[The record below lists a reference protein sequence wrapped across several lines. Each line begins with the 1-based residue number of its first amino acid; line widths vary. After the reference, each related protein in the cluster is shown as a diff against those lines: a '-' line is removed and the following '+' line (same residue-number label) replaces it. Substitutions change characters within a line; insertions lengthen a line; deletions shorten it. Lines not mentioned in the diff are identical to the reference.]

1 MRKYQPMRRFEM
13 KDEIYKTYRIE
24 ARSVE
29 YRSGGWP
36 AEAVVEWREQGH
48 AHTFRLHLP
57 EGRGPFPTQDKA
69 EAYAIGMA
77 KQWIDGGKPG
87 LNAEGG

>member
-1 MRKYQPMRRFEM
+1 M
-13 KDEIYKTYRIE
+13 KREIYKGHHIE
-24 ARSVE
+24 ARSAE
-29 YRSGGWP
+29 YQSGGWP

-48 AHTFRLHLP
+48 AHTFQLHHS
-57 EGRGPFPTQDKA
+57 EGTDPFPTQDKA

>member
-1 MRKYQPMRRFEM
+1 MKRK
-13 KDEIYKTYRIE
+13 IYKVHHIE

-29 YRSGGWP
+29 YQSGGWP
-36 AEAVVEWREQGH
+36 AEAVVTWREQGH
-48 AHTFRLHLP
+48 AHTFQPHHP
-57 EGRGPFPTQDKA
+57 GGTDPFPTQDKA

-77 KQWIDGGKPG
+77 TQWIDGGKPG

>member
-1 MRKYQPMRRFEM
+1 M
-13 KDEIYKTYRIE
+13 KEIIYKIHRIE

-36 AEAVVEWREQGH
+36 AEAEVEWREQGH
-48 AHTFRLHLP
+48 AHTFQLHHP
-57 EGRGPFPTQDKA
+57 EGRDPFPTQDKA
-69 EAYAIGMA
+69 EAYAISMA
-77 KQWIDGGKPG
+77 TQWIDGGKPG

>member
-1 MRKYQPMRRFEM
+1 MKGFEM
-13 KDEIYKTYRIE
+13 KHKTYKGHQIE

-36 AEAVVEWREQGH
+36 AEAMVVWREQGH
-48 AHTFRLHLP
+48 AHTFQLHHP
-57 EGRGPFPTQDKA
+57 EGTDPFPTQDKA

-77 KQWIDGGKPG
+77 TQWIDDGKPG

>member
-1 MRKYQPMRRFEM
+1 M
-13 KDEIYKTYRIE
+13 KREIYKGHHIE

-29 YRSGGWP
+29 YQSGGWP
-36 AEAVVEWREQGH
+36 AEAVVGWREQGH
-48 AHTFRLHLP
+48 AHTFQLHHP
-57 EGRGPFPTQDKA
+57 EGRDPFSTQDKA
-69 EAYAIGMA
+69 EAYAIDMA

>member
-1 MRKYQPMRRFEM
+1 MKRK
-13 KDEIYKTYRIE
+13 IYKGHHIE

-48 AHTFRLHLP
+48 AHTFQFYHP
-57 EGRGPFPTQDKA
+57 EGRDPFPAQDKA
-69 EAYAIGMA
+69 EAYAIRKA
-77 KQWIDGGKPG
+77 TQWIDGGKPG
-87 LNAEGG
+87 FNAEGE

>member
-1 MRKYQPMRRFEM
+1 MKRK
-13 KDEIYKTYRIE
+13 IYKGHHIE

-36 AEAVVEWREQGH
+36 AEAVVAWREQGY
-48 AHTFRLHLP
+48 AHTFRVHHP
-57 EGRGPFPTQDKA
+57 EGRDPFPTQDKA

-77 KQWIDGGKPG
+77 KQWIDDGKLG
-87 LNAEGG
+87 FNAEGG